1 MFFTVIQALKK
12 ASRRGHAGSD
22 DEEEGDGDG
31 EEMAAL
37 MRRTARLAGKKAGA
51 KGKGGDGDGD
61 KRSVMY
67 KDFFGDEDG
76 DGERV
81 CGEMAGRAGRAGAR
95 VRVVRGFW
103 EGRAMR
109 WLLS

>member
-1 MFFTVIQALKK
+1 MIKALKK
-12 ASRRGHAGSD
+12 ASRTGQAGSD
-22 DEEEGDGDG
+22 DDEGDGDG

-76 DGERV
+76 DGEGV
-81 CGEMAGRAGRAGAR
+81 CWRGRRQER
-95 VRVVRGFW
+95 
-103 EGRAMR
+103 
-109 WLLS
+109 